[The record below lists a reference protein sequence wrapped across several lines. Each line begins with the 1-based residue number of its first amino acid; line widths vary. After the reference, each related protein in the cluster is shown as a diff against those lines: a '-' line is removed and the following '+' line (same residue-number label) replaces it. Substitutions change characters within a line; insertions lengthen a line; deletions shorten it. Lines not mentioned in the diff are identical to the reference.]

1 MYKVTAVCNAGVG
14 SSAFCKGLIQKAAK
28 SLGYKASDFSIDCT
42 EIMGS
47 KGLRVD
53 LIVTQK
59 TLLEKVTKNVQNGGS
74 NTPVVAVASL
84 VSDIE
89 AMAEAIGPYLKK
101 AEEAGKIHK
110 TEA

>member
-1 MYKVTAVCNAGVG
+1 MYKITAVCNAGVG

-28 SLGYKASDFSIDCT
+28 SLGYKISDLNVDCT

-53 LIVTQK
+53 LVVTQK
-59 TLLEKVTKNVQNGGS
+59 ILLEKVAKNVKNGGS
-74 NTPVVAVASL
+74 STPVVGVASL

-89 AMAEAIGPYLKK
+89 AMAEAIGPYLKE
-101 AEEAGKIHK
+101 AEAAGKIHK
-110 TEA
+110 E

>member
-28 SLGYKASDFSIDCT
+28 SLGYRPSDFMIDCT

-47 KGLRVD
+47 KGLKVD
-53 LIVTQK
+53 LVVTQK
-59 TLLEKVTKNVQNGGS
+59 TLLEKVEKNVHSAGS
-74 NTPVVAVASL
+74 STPVVGVASL

-89 AMAEAIGPYLKK
+89 AMAEAIGPYLIK
-101 AEEAGKIHK
+101 AEEDGKIHK
-110 TEA
+110 A